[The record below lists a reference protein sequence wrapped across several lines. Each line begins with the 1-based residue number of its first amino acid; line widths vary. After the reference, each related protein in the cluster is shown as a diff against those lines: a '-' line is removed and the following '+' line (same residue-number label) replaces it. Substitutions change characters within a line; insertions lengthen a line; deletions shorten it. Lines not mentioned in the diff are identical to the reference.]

1 MVSKFLIFCTG
12 RRVSLNINKFILH
25 FKLSSGTLAKKS
37 NDINISILDY
47 SFIKFQIKLYIV
59 TERFLLN
66 SNISIWLCN
75 HERNFGQINLLQKFL
90 RILIIV
96 KNNAKILELKQWKY
110 DHNQRYDHHNTGHIV
125 DMFDLHL
132 KFLGWP
138 YIKIGKLPACSQN
151 VFSGD
156 DFDAVLAFSVL
167 MAMLGT

>member
-1 MVSKFLIFCTG
+1 MCSRFIHKLRILGKYFHNSCLKLKYPAIWFQSSWFFKVLCTG

-25 FKLSSGTLAKKS
+25 FKLSSGTLAKKL

-59 TERFLLN
+59 TERFLWN

-110 DHNQRYDHHNTGHIV
+110 DHNQ
-125 DMFDLHL
+125 
-132 KFLGWP
+132 
-138 YIKIGKLPACSQN
+138 Q
-151 VFSGD
+151 
-156 DFDAVLAFSVL
+156 
-167 MAMLGT
+167 